1 MQRRKLQV
9 TAAVFFFLGL
19 LIPSASW
26 GQEER
31 TGEQNGALRVYLE
44 CATWGCDSRHFR
56 TEITF
61 VNWVREVQDAQLHV
75 IMTSQDAGSGQEY
88 LLDFLGR
95 EELEGSEEQLT
106 YFHPNTDT
114 DDERTQ
120 GLTGVLAVGL
130 ARASIA
136 AGFQGPYT
144 VMTKTPSEAEVPD
157 LPPGL
162 QGEVDD
168 PWDYWVFRI
177 GGNTDMSAESRQE
190 EYSFSGNLSADRT
203 TEKWKIDLGAYGR
216 FSSREVELAD
226 TTKTFNRESWSVN
239 GRVAYSL
246 AERWSAGVEAGGSS
260 STSNNQEIGGRLGA
274 GLEYSFFPYRDWTR
288 RRMTLQLITFVQY
301 YDYEEET
308 VFGKL
313 TETIP
318 EASLNWNLGFRQP
331 WGNARVGASAEAF
344 LNDFEKNSFR
354 VGGRLSFRI
363 VRGLEWNLSGDY
375 ERIRNQIYLS
385 AGGIT
390 DEEILIELRDLPTD
404 YEFSIRTGLSFTFG
418 SIYNNIVNNRFG
430 DLHGGGRGRF

>member
-1 MQRRKLQV
+1 
-9 TAAVFFFLGL
+9 
-19 LIPSASW
+19 
-26 GQEER
+26 
-31 TGEQNGALRVYLE
+31 
-44 CATWGCDSRHFR
+44 
-56 TEITF
+56 
-61 VNWVREVQDAQLHV
+61 
-75 IMTSQDAGSGQEY
+75 
-88 LLDFLGR
+88 
-95 EELEGSEEQLT
+95 
-106 YFHPNTDT
+106 
-114 DDERTQ
+114 
-120 GLTGVLAVGL
+120 
-130 ARASIA
+130 
-136 AGFQGPYT
+136 
-144 VMTKTPSEAEVPD
+144 
-157 LPPGL
+157 
-162 QGEVDD
+162 
-168 PWDYWVFRI
+168 
-177 GGNTDMSAESRQE
+177 
-190 EYSFSGNLSADRT
+190 
-203 TEKWKIDLGAYGR
+203 
-216 FSSREVELAD
+216 
-226 TTKTFNRESWSVN
+226 
-239 GRVAYSL
+239 
-246 AERWSAGVEAGGSS
+246 
-260 STSNNQEIGGRLGA
+260 
-274 GLEYSFFPYRDWTR
+274 
-288 RRMTLQLITFVQY
+288 MTLQLITFVQY